1 MNKETI
7 TVQGYVAQ
15 KREARM
21 LVCTGFK
28 GVGKTRATID
38 MLLKDYIRGN
48 PALGIKPRRVLI
60 LDVNDEYGE
69 YGIKAIDPAHIHLF
83 MRHPTIEIRRLRPFI
98 NDKGV
103 VRRLKIDEI
112 LKLLEFVLGVY
123 AGGCLL
129 IEDINKMVGDNM
141 TQDLTGTICTS
152 RHINCDIIMH
162 YQSIARPLPKIWQN
176 TDIIRFHWQSDD
188 VMASKGKLMENT
200 EPLKICQMIV
210 NYEKYEKN
218 NIRFYVY
225 FDRNKNCIIGNFTKE
240 TFNMILEEY
249 ISENHGCLKPY
260 LQKLDRNGK
269 KVFTYPDALEAH
281 RNKLFKIYWG
291 NENMF

>member
-1 MNKETI
+1 MNNTNI
-7 TVQGYVAQ
+7 TVQAYVAQ

-21 LVCTGFK
+21 LIATGFK

-48 PALGIKPRRVLI
+48 VALGIRPRRVLI

-69 YGIKAIDPAHIHLF
+69 YGIKALDPKDIQLF

-98 NDKGV
+98 IDKGV
-103 VRRLKIDEI
+103 PRKLTIDEI
-112 LKLLEFVLGVY
+112 LKLLNYVLGVY

-129 IEDINKMVGDNM
+129 IEDINKIVGDAM
-141 TQDLTGTICTS
+141 TQDLMGTICTS

-188 VMASKGKLMENT
+188 VMSSKGKLMENT

-218 NIRFYVY
+218 NPRFYVY
-225 FDRNKNCIIGNFTKE
+225 FDRNKNCIIGNFTKQ
-240 TFNMILEEY
+240 TFDFILDEY
-249 ISENHGCLKPY
+249 ISENSSSLKKF
-260 LQKLDRNGK
+260 LQKKNELGK
-269 KVFTYPDALEAH
+269 PIYTYPQAVEAK
-281 RNKLFKIYWG
+281 RKELFKIYWG
-291 NENMF
+291 NENMN